1 MRTRIALAVLGA
13 LATLSA
19 QASGRASL
27 FDDTTHGSEPRRG
40 FYWGFDL
47 GQSAYDLDRADL
59 DSQLA
64 DTLQLAGINVLSGS
78 SETSE
83 DGFTY
88 GIILGWQ
95 FLPWLAV
102 EAAYVD
108 LGDAEYKSNTV
119 ITDGVTTAD
128 LRTTL
133 TAESAGPTLSALG
146 ILPLGKGWDIYGRV
160 GAYFGSND
168 ATAAVSLDGIPADLD
183 DSSSSQTFLWGGGVG
198 YTRGHWTARLDY
210 QKFTD
215 VGDDNGFGEVDVD
228 RITFAGLYRF
238 GDTFSRSKATP
249 TAAPVVAA
257 AAAPAVAAAAA
268 PADSDGDGVADSI
281 DQCPNTPAG
290 ERVGP
295 FGCSCDVSVQL
306 NFAFDSA
313 ELTADDKAK
322 LDGVAARLR
331 ELQFVGGEVAG
342 HTDSIGDEAY
352 NIDLSRRRAQ
362 AVLDYLAAQGV
373 APGRMTAVGYGE
385 SAPIADNATEEGR
398 AQNRRVVIR
407 RTDCDATG

>member
-1 MRTRIALAVLGA
+1 MKTRIALAVLGA
-13 LATLSA
+13 LATVSA
-19 QASGRASL
+19 QAAGRASL

-40 FYWGFDL
+40 FYMGFDL
-47 GQSAYDLDRADL
+47 GQANYGLDRGDL

-64 DTLQLAGINVLSGS
+64 NSLQGAGINVLSGS

-88 GIILGWQ
+88 GIIFGWQ

-119 ITDGVTTAD
+119 ITDGVATAD
-128 LRTTL
+128 LQTTL
-133 TAESAGPTLSALG
+133 TAESAGATLSALG
-146 ILPLGKGWDIYGRV
+146 ILPLGKGWDVYGRV

-168 ATAAVSLDGIPADLD
+168 ATTAVSVDGIPAGLD

-198 YTRGHWTARLDY
+198 YSRGHWTVRLDY
-210 QKFTD
+210 QQFTD
-215 VGDDNGFGEVDVD
+215 VGDEGSGFGEVDVD

-238 GDTFSRSKATP
+238 GDTFSKTKATP
-249 TAAPVVAA
+249 PAAPVVAA
-257 AAAPAVAAAAA
+257 AAPAAAAIAA
-268 PADSDGDGVADSI
+268 PLDSDGDGVPDAD
-281 DQCPNTPAG
+281 DLCPDTPAG
-290 ERVGP
+290 DRVGP
-295 FGCSCDVSVQL
+295 HGCSCDVSVQL

-313 ELTADDKAK
+313 ELTADDRAK
-322 LDGVAARLR
+322 LDGVAARLL
-331 ELQFVGGEVAG
+331 ELKFVGGVVAG

-352 NIDLSRRRAQ
+352 NLDLSKRRAQ
-362 AVLDYLAAQGV
+362 AVLDYLAALGV
-373 APGRMTAVGYGE
+373 APDRLTSVGYGE
-385 SAPIADNATEEGR
+385 SQPIADNATEEGR

-407 RTDCDATG
+407 RTDCDTGG